1 MSTDPVVG
9 AFEAKTR
16 FAELI
21 AALREV
27 RSRVTGTV
35 DVRALIDE
43 GRRRPP
49 RRRKRI
55 LRPISR

>member
-1 MSTDPVVG
+1 MSTDPIVDELEVR
-9 AFEAKTR
+9 TR

-21 AALREV
+21 SALREV
-27 RSRVTGTV
+27 RSRATGKV

-43 GRRRPP
+43 GRGRPP

-55 LRPISR
+55 LRPSSR